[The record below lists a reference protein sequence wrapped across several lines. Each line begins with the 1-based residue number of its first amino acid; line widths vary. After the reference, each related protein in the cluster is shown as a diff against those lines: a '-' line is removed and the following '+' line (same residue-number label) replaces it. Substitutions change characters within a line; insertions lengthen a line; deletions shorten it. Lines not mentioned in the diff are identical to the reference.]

1 MQSKQITDV
10 RAIEIIDNRGNPTIR
25 TYVTINHRFIGV
37 ADVPSGSS
45 TGSFEAKE
53 LRDGEKRYN
62 GMGVRRVIQNIKDT
76 IKPAILE
83 VDGTNQRNIDHILNA
98 LDGTENKSN
107 LGANAILG
115 VSLAVAK
122 AAAQTYGLPL
132 YRYLNA
138 KARILPVPQAC
149 LLNGGMHAGNDLDIQ
164 EYCVMPV
171 GARSFSHAVQMLCE
185 IFHELREILLVSM
198 GKIATNSSED
208 GGFAPPLDSSF
219 KAMEILHQAVKNT
232 GYEKEVE
239 YGLDFAASGFF
250 STHKK
255 TYQFEGQERTTIEM
269 IDTIKALVK
278 EYPDIVSIEDPLD
291 EQDYDGWMTF
301 TEAFS
306 DKLIVGDDIFATNIN
321 RIKMGVEKNIAN
333 AILCKVNQIGT
344 LTEACDAAM
353 MAKSNHY
360 PVVMSVRSG
369 ETEDNVL
376 SDISVALN
384 SGLFK
389 TGGIRGSDRGT
400 NYNRFIEIEHE
411 LGAMAVYAGRNYK
424 DSSLIPA
431 DSSEQQQ

>member
-1 MQSKQITDV
+1 MKSNQITDV

-25 TYVTINHRFIGV
+25 TYVTIGHHFMGM

-53 LRDGEKRYN
+53 LRDGEKRYH
-62 GMGVRRVIQNIKDT
+62 GMGVRTAIQNITNT
-76 IKPAILE
+76 IKPALLD
-83 VDGTNQRNIDHILNA
+83 VDGTNQRNVDQILNA
-98 LDGTENKSN
+98 LDGTDNKSN

-122 AAAQTYGLPL
+122 AAAQTCRLPL

-138 KARILPVPQAC
+138 DAYILPVPQAC
-149 LLNGGMHAGNDLDIQ
+149 LLNGGLHAGNDLDIQ

-171 GARSFSHAVQMLCE
+171 GAARFSHAVQILCE
-185 IFHELREILLVSM
+185 IFYELREVLLQSM

-219 KAMEILHQAVKNT
+219 KALEILHQAVKNA
-232 GYEKEVE
+232 GYENEVE
-239 YGLDFAASGFF
+239 YGLDFAARSFF
-250 STHKK
+250 SNKNK
-255 TYQFEGQERTTIEM
+255 TYQFEGKERNTREM
-269 IDTIKALVK
+269 IDIIKALVK
-278 EYPDIVSIEDPLD
+278 EFPRIVSVEDPLD
-291 EQDYDGWMTF
+291 EQDYDGWITF
-301 TEAFS
+301 TKEFS
-306 DKLIVGDDIFATNIN
+306 DKMIVGDDIFATNIH

-333 AILCKVNQIGT
+333 AVLCKVNQIGT
-344 LTEACDAAM
+344 LTEAFDAAI
-353 MAKSNHY
+353 MAKRNDY

-389 TGGIRGSDRGT
+389 TGGMRGSDRGT

-411 LGAMAVYAGRNYK
+411 LGSHGVYAGRNYK
-424 DSSLIPA
+424 RSVM
-431 DSSEQQQ
+431 